1 MKIYTERNEKP
12 VNFMTWDNEIEQGRR
27 VTYQN
32 GKAHLDVTK
41 AMKWKQEEIVESVL
55 KKQKAAATATM
66 MDQLSEQQK
75 ELLDSKSQ
83 LIRQYLLD
91 NLVPILTDGLLDIC
105 KRQPTDPV
113 DTLAEYLFKRSLDV
127 PYKDPTTYWALRA
140 TKKVND

>member
-1 MKIYTERNEKP
+1 
-12 VNFMTWDNEIEQGRR
+12 MTWDNEIEQGRR

-113 DTLAEYLFKRSLDV
+113 DTLAEYMFKRSLDV
-127 PYKDPTTYWALRA
+127 PYKDPTTY
-140 TKKVND
+140 